1 MSKGGSRFW
10 AWLTFAVGATYFIL
24 PLLATFEFSLRKRR
38 GAYSF
43 DAYQAVFSDPNFQA
57 TFTYSIVVAV
67 FTIVLGVVLVVPTA
81 YWIRLRLPQLRPIVE
96 FVTLLPLVIPAIVIV
111 FGYIRMF
118 GSNSALPFLG
128 TARGTDILLVIGYA
142 TLALPYMYRAVDTG
156 LRTIDVR
163 TLTEAAQ
170 ILGAGWVTIIVRVIL
185 PNVLIAVLS
194 GAFLTFAIV
203 IGEFTM
209 ASLLNRPAFG
219 PYLQNIG
226 ANFAYEPSALAIIA
240 FAITWGCMAVIQL
253 LSRFAPKSANN
264 PSH

>member
-1 MSKGGSRFW
+1 MKSGRFW
-10 AWLTFAVGATYFIL
+10 AWTAFIVGAAYFFI
-24 PLLATFEFSLRKRR
+24 PLIATLEFSLRMRR
-38 GAYSF
+38 GEYSF
-43 DAYQAVFSDPNFQA
+43 DAYQVVLGDPRFQA
-57 TFTYSIVVAV
+57 TFTYSVVVAI
-67 FTIVLGVVLVVPTA
+67 FTIILGVPVVVPTA
-81 YWIRLRLPQLRPIVE
+81 YWIRLRMPYLRPVVE
-96 FVTLLPLVIPAIVIV
+96 FITLLPLVIPAIVIV
-111 FGYIRMF
+111 FGYIRMY
-118 GSNSALPFLG
+118 GSNSPLPFLA
-128 TARGTDILLVIGYA
+128 TARGTDILLIIGYA

-170 ILGAGWVTIIVRVIL
+170 ILGAGWTTIIARVIL

-226 ANFAYEPSALAIIA
+226 ANRAYEPAALAIIA
-240 FAITWGCMAVIQL
+240 FAITWGCMSVIQFL
-253 LSRFAPKSANN
+253 ARYAPKSANRPN
-264 PSH
+264 